1 MQVSGRH
8 FGARNAGG
16 TDTDILSS
24 PFRTRGVSGVPA
36 GRFYGAPYLD
46 STDPEDRNNRQAT
59 GSLNWMLTSSSTGTH
74 DVKAGFENYASRYV
88 GGNSQTATGYV
99 FRADYA
105 LAGGRP
111 GARRAGPRDAGLPAR
126 RDAPRELAAAAAAP
140 CWKSRP
146 TRSTSTTAGRPGR
159 G

>member
-1 MQVSGRH
+1 M
-8 FGARNAGG
+8 
-16 TDTDILSS
+16 
-24 PFRTRGVSGVPA
+24 PA

-111 GARRAGPRDAGLPAR
+111 VLDAQGRVTPVFHAR
-126 RDAPRELAAAAAAP
+126 RDAPGELAAEPRRRAGDRDQLAL
-140 CWKSRP
+140 RP
-146 TRSTSTTAGRPGR
+146 RPLDGRVR
-159 G
+159 A